1 MEFSKQ
7 EYWNMLPF
15 PSSRDLPNPEIK
27 PGSLAL
33 QADFLPSEPPGKL
46 IGLLVF
52 FILKCMSCLYILEI
66 NPLPISFAN
75 IFSYSEGCLF
85 FLLMVSFAEHV
96 LKQNSNLKRH
106 MHPNIHGSTIYNNQ
120 DMEAT

>member
-33 QADFLPSEPPGKL
+33 QVDSLRTEPPGK
-46 IGLLVF
+46 
-52 FILKCMSCLYILEI
+52 
-66 NPLPISFAN
+66 PISEVHTNTAMCEILVYHMWEEKEQKYFKN
-75 IFSYSEGCLF
+75 EEPLRKLF
-85 FLLMVSFAEHV
+85 YPRA
-96 LKQNSNLKRH
+96 
-106 MHPNIHGSTIYNNQ
+106 
-120 DMEAT
+120 